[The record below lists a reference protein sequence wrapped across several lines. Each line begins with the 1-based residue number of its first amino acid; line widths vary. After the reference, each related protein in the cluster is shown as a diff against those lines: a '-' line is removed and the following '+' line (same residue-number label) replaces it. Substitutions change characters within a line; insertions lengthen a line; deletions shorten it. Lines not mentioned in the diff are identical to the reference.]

1 MSFANSDK
9 AKLIGE
15 YSQKDGDTG
24 SVEVQVAL
32 LTERVNSLT
41 EHFRSNPKDK
51 HSKRGMMRVISQRK
65 NLLGYLKGSDYNRYT
80 SLIEKLGLRK

>member
-15 YSQKDGDTG
+15 YAQKDGDTG

-65 NLLGYLKGSDYNRYT
+65 NLLGYLKGSDYARYT